1 MTPHRILLVAA
12 MAIAVSNQV
21 VAGFCTNTCT
31 YSTDG
36 GCDDGGRG
44 SEFSSCDIGTDC
56 IDCGTRAALCSNT
69 CSYASDG
76 VCDEGGPGSQYS
88 VCVLGSDCFDC
99 NQRIG
104 RIPTS
109 SALAASASIPGSP
122 PDWDLAAASDVQAA
136 REHDAHALRRLFW
149 GSYSPPSPPR
159 PPKPPPRPPPP
170 RPPPPRPPRHGSP
183 RRGRP
188 RHGRPRRHHQICA
201 VKIAPAA
208 LAGSASH
215 AHAGRHA
222 AAYRAGGCVMPSAAG
237 HSPCPTLA
245 GAQTTAALTG
255 SCALMYAPSVFTFPR
270 LRLHRRRPPGRRPH
284 ILLA

>member
-1 MTPHRILLVAA
+1 MVFATR
-12 MAIAVSNQV
+12 V
-21 VAGFCTNTCT
+21 VPDHSTVCA
-31 YSTDG
+31 YSAPT
-36 GCDDGGRG
+36 
-44 SEFSSCDIGTDC
+44 
-56 IDCGTRAALCSNT
+56 
-69 CSYASDG
+69 ASTA
-76 VCDEGGPGSQYS
+76 
-88 VCVLGSDCFDC
+88 
-99 NQRIG
+99 
-104 RIPTS
+104 TS
-109 SALAASASIPGSP
+109 ASAASP
-122 PDWDLAAASDVQAA
+122 LL
-136 REHDAHALRRLFW
+136 LR
-149 GSYSPPSPPR
+149 SPPR
-159 PPKPPPRPPPP
+159 PRFRGRLLIGDWQWHPMCRLLASTTRMLFGACSGGHTRLHPPQGRPSPRHGRHHQGRP
-170 RPPPPRPPRHGSP
+170 RHGRPRHGSP

-284 ILLA
+284 ILRA